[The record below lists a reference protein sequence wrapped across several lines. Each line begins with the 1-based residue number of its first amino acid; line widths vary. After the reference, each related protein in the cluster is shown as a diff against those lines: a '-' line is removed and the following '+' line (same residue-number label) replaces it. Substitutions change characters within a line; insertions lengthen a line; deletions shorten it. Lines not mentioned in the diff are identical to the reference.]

1 MGKADQFAKRIFE
14 EETERVTG
22 QRVRFEVPSETPVG
36 SLTPDGIVRVVAKAE
51 VESLAAPWCRL
62 RSAAV
67 IEIKMRGDHIDRA
80 ALARAEFRRWALWVQ
95 WLERT
100 RVAARVS
107 ESPQAPAQPEPDE
120 FALWVVGPRVP
131 VWLRQRAAS
140 GAVALASVAPGC
152 WQVGPRDHELLWVA
166 ANELPLRVELV
177 PLLLA
182 RTGAAFV
189 AFLKWAAVAMGFAW
203 VERVVQELPMDP
215 DLADEFSPLPEDD
228 ESQRKIKQHILRSWL
243 EHVPEVAN
251 EIREKGREKG
261 VEDGLR
267 QSIALALSARTLE
280 LTPALRARL
289 DAESR
294 VEVLQ
299 RWLTRA
305 VTATRVS
312 DVFAD
317 PMPL

>member
-1 MGKADQFAKRIFE
+1 M
-14 EETERVTG
+14 
-22 QRVRFEVPSETPVG
+22 
-36 SLTPDGIVRVVAKAE
+36 
-51 VESLAAPWCRL
+51 
-62 RSAAV
+62 
-67 IEIKMRGDHIDRA
+67 
-80 ALARAEFRRWALWVQ
+80 
-95 WLERT
+95 
-100 RVAARVS
+100 
-107 ESPQAPAQPEPDE
+107 
-120 FALWVVGPRVP
+120 
-131 VWLRQRAAS
+131 
-140 GAVALASVAPGC
+140 
-152 WQVGPRDHELLWVA
+152 A

-189 AFLKWAAVAMGFAW
+189 AFLTWAAVAMGFAW

-251 EIREKGREKG
+251 EIREKG

-267 QSIALALSARTLE
+267 QSIALALSARTLD
-280 LTPALRARL
+280 LTPSLRARL

-299 RWLTRA
+299 HWLTRA
-305 VTATRVS
+305 VTAAHVS

-317 PMPL
+317 PLPL

>member
-22 QRVRFEVPSETPVG
+22 HRVRFEVPAETPVG
-36 SLTPDGIVRVVAKAE
+36 ALAPDGVARVVAAAE
-51 VESLAAPWCRL
+51 VSSLAAPWCRL
-62 RSAAV
+62 RREAV
-67 IEIKMRGDHIDRA
+67 IEVKMRGDHIDRA
-80 ALARAEFRRWALWVQ
+80 ALARAEFRRWARWVQ
-95 WLERT
+95 RLERARVPEVD
-100 RVAARVS
+100 RVAHS
-107 ESPQAPAQPEPDE
+107 APAEPEPD
-120 FALWVVGPRVP
+120 ALALRVVGPRLP
-131 VWLRQRAAS
+131 TRLRQRAAR
-140 GAVALASVAPGC
+140 GAVVLECVAPGC
-152 WQVGPRDHELLWVA
+152 WQIGPRDHELLWVA
-166 ANELPLRVELV
+166 ANELPLRIELV

-215 DLADEFSPLPEDD
+215 DLADEFRPLPDDD
-228 ESQRKIKQHILRSWL
+228 ESQRKIKKHILRSWL

-251 EIREKGREKG
+251 EIREKG

-267 QSIALALSARTLE
+267 QSIALALSARALE
-280 LTPALRARL
+280 LTPPLRARL

-305 VTATRVS
+305 VTVKHAT

-317 PMPL
+317 AVPP